1 MLAAPTAGYETI
13 TLSIAK
19 LYNKKIQLQVG
30 DILIQDRRDASG
42 NPVGYHGDIIYKI
55 QGNTIF
61 LTGGNLGNSAVS
73 FQRTVPNAIL
83 QPGASIQ
90 SYGTEGYSYIVKKMR
105 QI

>member
-13 TLSIAK
+13 TLGLAK

-30 DILIQDRRDASG
+30 DILIQDRRDAQG

-55 QGNTIF
+55 QGDTIF

-73 FQRTVPNAIL
+73 FQRTVPSALL
-83 QPGASIQ
+83 QPGAVIQ
-90 SYGTEGYSYIVKKMR
+90 SYDRKTYLYIVKKMR
-105 QI
+105 QV